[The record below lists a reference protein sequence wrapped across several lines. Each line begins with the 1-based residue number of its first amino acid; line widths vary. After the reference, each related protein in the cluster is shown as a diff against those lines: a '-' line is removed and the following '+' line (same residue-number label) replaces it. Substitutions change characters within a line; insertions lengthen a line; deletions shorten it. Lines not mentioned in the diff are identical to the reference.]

1 MREFFQHPLW
11 EASVSVRQD
20 RQLLF
25 HDRVVQGLGPILF
38 NTHAIIVG

>member
-11 EASVSVRQD
+11 EASVSVGSD

-25 HDRVVQGLGPILF
+25 HNRVVQGIGSILF
-38 NTHAIIVG
+38 DTHAIIVG